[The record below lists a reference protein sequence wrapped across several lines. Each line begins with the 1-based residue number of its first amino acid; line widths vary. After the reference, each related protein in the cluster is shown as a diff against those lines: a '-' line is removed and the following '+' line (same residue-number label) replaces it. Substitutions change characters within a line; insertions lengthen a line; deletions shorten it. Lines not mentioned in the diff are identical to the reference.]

1 MRFLLD
7 QNQSPLLVGALIVAG
22 HDAVH
27 VRDLGMSRATD
38 REILQYGLQDE
49 RIVLSSDTD
58 FGELLAMSNATL
70 PSVVLLRRQGDRRAA
85 QIAALLVANLEAVSE
100 DLAAGGIVV
109 LETDRVRVRRLP
121 LRPPSS

>member
-7 QNQSPLLVGALIVAG
+7 QNQSPLLLGALTAAG

-38 REILQYGLQDE
+38 RVILEYAVTDQ

-58 FGELLAMSNATL
+58 FGELLAMSNDAL

-85 QIAALLVANLEAVSE
+85 QIAALVLANLDAVSE
-100 DLAAGGIVV
+100 DLAAGAIVV

>member
-1 MRFLLD
+1 VRFLLD
-7 QNQSPLLVGALIVAG
+7 QNQSPLLVGALTVAG

-38 REILQYGLQDE
+38 RVILEYAVKDQ

-58 FGELLAMSNATL
+58 FGELLAMSNAAL

-85 QIAALLVANLEAVSE
+85 QIAALVLANLEAVSE
-100 DLAAGGIVV
+100 DLAAGAIVV

>member
-7 QNQSPLLVGALIVAG
+7 QNQSPLLVGPLTVAG
-22 HDAVH
+22 HDGVH
-27 VRDLGMSRATD
+27 VRDLGMSRAAD
-38 REILQYGLQDE
+38 RVILDYAVKDQ
-49 RIVLSSDTD
+49 RIVLSGDTD
-58 FGELLAMSNATL
+58 FGELLAMSNAAL

-85 QIAALLVANLEAVSE
+85 QIAALVLANLEAVSE
-100 DLAAGGIVV
+100 DLAAGAIVV

>member
-7 QNQSPLLVGALIVAG
+7 QNQSPLLVGELTVAG

-38 REILQYGLQDE
+38 RVILAYAVKDQ

-58 FGELLAMSNATL
+58 FGELLAMSNAAL

-85 QIAALLVANLEAVSE
+85 QIASLVLANLEAVSE
-100 DLAAGGIVV
+100 DLAAGAIVV
-109 LETDRVRVRRLP
+109 LETDRVRVRHLP

>member
-58 FGELLAMSNATL
+58 FGELLAMSNAAL

-100 DLAAGGIVV
+100 DLAAGAIVV